1 MARRQDTEHETDRW
15 IHAPQ
20 NDYFFKT
27 HTHTGCNGE
36 REKWT
41 QSKGGKAN
49 QGTKGPKY
57 TFLVFP
63 SRLKKKEL
71 TFLSLPSSS
80 MQTLTNPET
89 DTRKISMAAPHPDIP
104 SHSQGLLGSLA
115 LKLNQL
121 CKERECV

>member
-1 MARRQDTEHETDRW
+1 MKL
-15 IHAPQ
+15 IGGSMPPKM
-20 NDYFFKT
+20 NIFLK
-27 HTHTGCNGE
+27 HTHTQDVMVKGRNGPRAKE
-36 REKWT
+36 GKLTREPRAPNIHSW
-41 QSKGGKAN
+41 SFL
-49 QGTKGPKY
+49 QG
-57 TFLVFP
+57 
-63 SRLKKKEL
+63 SKKKEL